1 MLLFRYVSVTILF
14 LQSSFTKLGPG
25 CSCKTS
31 RSSSLPKSL
40 GNAATCNV
48 GLMVVGPERGH
59 RWARQTLF
67 WLRCLYRVWQILTN
81 KYDETWKLNE
91 RNLSQKMGVEVTQLW
106 RLHELWVLLQGYH
119 TVEWDG
125 ETYHIPSGPI
135 TRYDH
140 RIILDLFGLYVVLPG
155 VSKLIG

>member
-1 MLLFRYVSVTILF
+1 MTILF

-25 CSCKTS
+25 CSCKTF

-48 GLMVVGPERGH
+48 GLMVVGPEQGH

-67 WLRCLYRVWQILTN
+67 WLGCRYRVWQILTN
-81 KYDETWKLNE
+81 KYDETRKLNE
-91 RNLSQKMGVEVTQLW
+91 RNLSQKMGVWSDTALETSRTMSLTA
-106 RLHELWVLLQGYH
+106 RLPQ
-119 TVEWDG
+119 VEWDG
-125 ETYHIPSGPI
+125 ETYHIPLGPI
-135 TRYDH
+135 TRNH
-140 RIILDLFGLYVVLPG
+140 RIILDLFGFYVVLPG